1 MVNEDIEIRDE
12 VEQSDREGLS
22 INEIILRHIRK
33 ISDLSCRE
41 FTGGFWEK
49 KPVRTANGV
58 MFSEVWH
65 EDVREAYC
73 NAVDFLIDVLYPKSD
88 KDLQDYLKKHEK
100 FEEKIEG
107 EFKEIDFEEETESEK
122 NKKIKNK
129 VLLKRQ
135 TFRQINLMF
144 ERKNFW
150 KGTGV
155 SNE

>member
-1 MVNEDIEIRDE
+1 MVTDEIETSDE
-12 VEQSDREGLS
+12 FEQGQERTLS

-33 ISDLSCRE
+33 ISDICCKE

-58 MFSEVWH
+58 LFAEYWH

-73 NAVDFLIDVLYPKSD
+73 NSVDFLIDIIYPKGD
-88 KDLQDYLKKHEK
+88 KGLKDYLKE
-100 FEEKIEG
+100 FEGYKDVITTIN
-107 EFKEIDFEEETESEK
+107 KEDILKENTID
-122 NKKIKNK
+122 IKTK
-129 VLLKRQ
+129 LQLKRQ

-144 ERKNFW
+144 ERMNFW
-150 KGTGV
+150 TGTGT